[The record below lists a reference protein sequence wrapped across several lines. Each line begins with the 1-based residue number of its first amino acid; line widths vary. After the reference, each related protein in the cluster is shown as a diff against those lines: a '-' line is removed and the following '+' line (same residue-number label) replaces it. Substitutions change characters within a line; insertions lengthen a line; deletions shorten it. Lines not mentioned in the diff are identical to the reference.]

1 MKIKPEETIQ
11 IQGPYGEINGILTPC
26 IEENTAAPVLVLAHG
41 FRGSMDGGG
50 RAAVLAEM
58 ASECC
63 NVIRFNFNGS
73 QILSKQV
80 EELEAVLAYVRLK
93 FSAGKIFLLGR
104 SLGGAAALVAAS
116 RSADITGLV
125 LWAAPN
131 DLQAT
136 FRNALGA
143 EAYNA
148 LSAGRTLYLN
158 DELQG
163 ILRNWRKRPLLILH
177 GEKDETVAVDQA
189 RLTFA
194 LAGVPKKLVIINGG
208 DHSFT
213 NHGNKAAA
221 EVVCWLKDR
230 L

>member
-1 MKIKPEETIQ
+1 
-11 IQGPYGEINGILTPC
+11 
-26 IEENTAAPVLVLAHG
+26 
-41 FRGSMDGGG
+41 MDGGG
-50 RAAVLAEM
+50 RELAVLAEM

-80 EELEAVLAYVRLK
+80 EELEAVLAYVRIK

-104 SLGGAAALVAAS
+104 SLGGAAA
-116 RSADITGLV
+116 ITLPLHDLLILQQLV

-148 LSAGRTLYLN
+148 LSAGQTLYLN
-158 DELQG
+158 D
-163 ILRNWRKRPLLILH
+163 
-177 GEKDETVAVDQA
+177 
-189 RLTFA
+189 
-194 LAGVPKKLVIINGG
+194 
-208 DHSFT
+208 
-213 NHGNKAAA
+213 
-221 EVVCWLKDR
+221 
-230 L
+230 

>member
-1 MKIKPEETIQ
+1 MRIKPEETIQ
-11 IQGPYGEINGILTPC
+11 IQGPYGRINGILTPC
-26 IEENTAAPVLVLAHG
+26 IEENTAAPMLVLAHG

-116 RSADITGLV
+116 RSLI
-125 LWAAPN
+125 
-131 DLQAT
+131 
-136 FRNALGA
+136 
-143 EAYNA
+143 
-148 LSAGRTLYLN
+148 
-158 DELQG
+158 LQG
-163 ILRNWRKRPLLILH
+163 WYCGLRRTIYRRPSEMPWVLKPIMRYL
-177 GEKDETVAVDQA
+177 QA
-189 RLTFA
+189 RLC
-194 LAGVPKKLVIINGG
+194 I
-208 DHSFT
+208 
-213 NHGNKAAA
+213 
-221 EVVCWLKDR
+221 
-230 L
+230 

>member
-80 EELEAVLAYVRLK
+80 EELEAVLAYVRIK
-93 FSAGKIFLLGR
+93 FSAGKIFYW
-104 SLGGAAALVAAS
+104 VE
-116 RSADITGLV
+116 V
-125 LWAAPN
+125 L
-131 DLQAT
+131 
-136 FRNALGA
+136 A
-143 EAYNA
+143 EQ
-148 LSAGRTLYLN
+148 R
-158 DELQG
+158 
-163 ILRNWRKRPLLILH
+163 H
-177 GEKDETVAVDQA
+177 
-189 RLTFA
+189 
-194 LAGVPKKLVIINGG
+194 
-208 DHSFT
+208 
-213 NHGNKAAA
+213 
-221 EVVCWLKDR
+221 
-230 L
+230 

>member
-80 EELEAVLAYVRLK
+80 EELEAVLAYVRIK

-148 LSAGRTLYLN
+148 LSAGQTLYLN
-158 DELQG
+158 LQG

-221 EVVCWLKDR
+221 EVVGWLKDR